1 MNFNAQGDLAGL
13 LDAERDESWLSDRR
27 HELLRA
33 VAQVEKQ
40 TFAANIV
47 GTTLITAFAQTLPNA
62 GAFLFA
68 IIFRFATILLTNL
81 AYGRLRKQIASGTA
95 TRKNIVTIIGVS
107 LLGGGSWALLLLPIF
122 TDPLLHPGAFLVCSG
137 VMICVGLVLAHTS
150 SMPYFWAAFLF
161 SFLAVL
167 FVGLSAAPE
176 PMRWPIGVGMGAIV
190 TAIAIFSMGA
200 ARQRI
205 ETADTLVHN
214 QRLREDLSEALAQA
228 EFLAT
233 RDPLTGL
240 YNRRAVFESPPYGD
254 TANSARHALLVDVD
268 RFKQVNDRFGHDTG
282 DRLLVAIADM
292 FRAEMALIDHGK
304 SFVARLGGEE
314 FAVILDTS
322 DTAEADAA
330 AERFRQQ
337 IERVAKEFS
346 MPKSLATASIGVST
360 IEAGETI
367 AVGLQRA
374 DSALYD
380 AKGAGRNTVRRRNRN
395 S

>member
-1 MNFNAQGDLAGL
+1 MNHGQGEWAGL
-13 LDAERDESWLSDRR
+13 SDATRDESWLIERR
-27 HELLRA
+27 QELLRA

-40 TFAANIV
+40 TIGANIV
-47 GTTLITAFAQTLPNA
+47 GTALIAAFAQTLPNA
-62 GAFLFA
+62 GSFLFA
-68 IIFRFATILLTNL
+68 IMFRFATILLTNL
-81 AYGRLRKQIASGTA
+81 AYGQLRKQISSGAA
-95 TRKNIVTIIGVS
+95 TRWNIMTIIGVS
-107 LLGGGSWALLLLPIF
+107 LLGGGSWALLLLPVF
-122 TDPLLHPGAFLVCSG
+122 TDPMLHPGAFLVCSG
-137 VMICVGLVLAHTS
+137 VMICVGLVVAHTS
-150 SMPYFWAAFLF
+150 SMPYFWSAFLL

-167 FVGLSAAPE
+167 FVGLTAAPE
-176 PMRWPIGVGMGAIV
+176 PMRWPIGIGISAIV

-240 YNRRAVFESPPYGD
+240 YSRRAVFESPPHSD

-292 FRAEMALIDHGK
+292 FRAEMAQIDNGK

-314 FAVILDTS
+314 FAVILDTA
-322 DTAEADAA
+322 DPVEADAA
-330 AERFRQQ
+330 AELFRQQ
-337 IERVAKEFS
+337 IERVAKDFS
-346 MPKSLATASIGVST
+346 MPESIATASIGVST

-374 DSALYD
+374 DSALYE